1 MRASSIRAWIVG
13 CGDIGC
19 RLALRLR
26 ADGVDSTG
34 FVRSEAS
41 LARLQRLDINA
52 RQIDLDTPLPM
63 SLPAI
68 PDWLFYCA
76 PPPPQGSEDSR
87 LRRLLASL
95 PKPPARLVYLSTS
108 GVYGDCG
115 GRWIDEDEPLKPAHL
130 RAHRRVDAERA
141 VTDYL
146 SRHHITAVILR
157 VAGIYGPGR
166 LRVDRLRA
174 RDALVLPAQSPW
186 SNRVHADDLA
196 EAMRLA
202 AQKAEIP
209 RNLRHYNIA
218 DGYPLT
224 MTDYLQRCAALLKL
238 PPPPLRPLVD
248 VLAAASPMRREF
260 LSESRRLRNQRA
272 CGELDWQPRALE
284 AGLASSLLPDRMVA
298 AASVIGYTA
307 DSSRGG

>member
-1 MRASSIRAWIVG
+1 MHRGRTAWIVG

-34 FVRSEAS
+34 FVRSAAS
-41 LARLQRLDINA
+41 LARLQGLDIDA
-52 RQIDLDTPLPM
+52 RQVDLDMPLPTL
-63 SLPAI
+63 LPTP
-68 PDWLFYCA
+68 PDWLFYSA
-76 PPPPQGSEDSR
+76 PPPLQGSEDSR
-87 LRRLLASL
+87 LRRLLTAL

-115 GRWIDEDEPLKPAHL
+115 GRWIDEHEPLKPAHP
-130 RAHRRVDAERA
+130 RASRRVDAERA
-141 VTDYL
+141 VTDYAC
-146 SRHHITAVILR
+146 RHRITAVILR

-202 AQKAEIP
+202 AQKADIP

-218 DGYPLT
+218 DGHPLT
-224 MTDYLQRCAALLKL
+224 MTEYQQRCAALLKL

-248 VLAAASPMRREF
+248 VVAAASPMQREF
-260 LSESRRLRNQRA
+260 LSESKRLRNQRA
-272 CGELDWQPRALE
+272 CEELNWQPRTLE
-284 AGLASSLLPDRMVA
+284 TGLASSLLADKAVA
-298 AASVIGYTA
+298 AVSVFV
-307 DSSRGG
+307 